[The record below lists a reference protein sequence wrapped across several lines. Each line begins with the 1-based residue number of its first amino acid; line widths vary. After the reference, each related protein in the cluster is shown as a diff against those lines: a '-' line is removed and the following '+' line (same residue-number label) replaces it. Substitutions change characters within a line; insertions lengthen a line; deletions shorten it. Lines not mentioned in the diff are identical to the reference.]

1 MKVKIKSLNISRTDS
16 ISQISINGEPLEKV
30 LDYRITSSADGNT
43 ELELKLDVSETF
55 MIFGSS
61 ASQIE
66 PTS

>member
-1 MKVKIKSLNISRTDS
+1 MKIKSLNISRTDS